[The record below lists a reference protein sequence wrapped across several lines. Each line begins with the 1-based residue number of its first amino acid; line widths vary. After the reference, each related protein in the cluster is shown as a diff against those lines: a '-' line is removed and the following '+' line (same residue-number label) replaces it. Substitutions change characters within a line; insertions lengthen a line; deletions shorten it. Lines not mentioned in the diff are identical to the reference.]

1 MNQHVL
7 VLNCGSSSIKFA
19 IIDAETGAAPLQGIA
34 ENLGAHNA
42 QLRYSFD
49 GKETAIELSDNANH
63 KEALASIGR
72 VLKQHDALQSSII
85 AVGHRVVHGGERF
98 EQSCLIDPLVKE
110 GIRDLAKMAPLH
122 NLAHVAGI
130 ESAQDA
136 FPDLPQVAVFDTAYF
151 QTLPKH
157 AYLYA
162 LPYAL
167 YEQHGIRKYG
177 FHGSSHHFV
186 SHEAARLLNKGIGQ
200 CNLITA
206 HLGNGCS
213 ITAIKQGKAIDTS
226 MGFTPLEGLV
236 MGTRCGDIDP
246 SVATFLIESLDYSA
260 AQVSALMNKQSG
272 LQGISQLSNDCRTLE
287 EQQALGN
294 ENAKL
299 ALDMFV
305 HRLVKYIGSYIALV
319 GPLDALVFTGGIGE
333 NSSYIRQQTIAQLAH
348 MGFSLDETLNAET
361 RFGRSGRIS
370 DATSKSVFAIAT
382 NEEWVIAKDTIHCAF
397 KA

>member
-19 IIDAETGAAPLQGIA
+19 IIDAKTGAAPLQGIA

-49 GKETAIELSDNANH
+49 EHKTAVELNDNANH

-72 VLKQHDALQSSII
+72 VLKQYDALQSSII

-98 EQSCLIDPLVKE
+98 PQSCLIDLSVKE

-186 SHEAARLLNKGIGQ
+186 SCEAARLLHKDIAQ

-272 LQGISQLSNDCRTLE
+272 LHGISQLSNDCRTLE

-305 HRLVKYIGSYIALV
+305 HRLVKYIGSYLALV

-348 MGFSLDETLNAET
+348 MGFGLDETLNAET

-370 DATSKSVFAIAT
+370 DSTSKPVFAIAT